1 MLLLQRE
8 HIEEHFP
15 QFNFWQI
22 LHFFKHSG
30 HILLLH
36 EEHFNIHNLQNFFLQ
51 VSQRIRQL
59 KQKRF
64 LQIGQKQH
72 FLQIN
77 FLQP

>member
-36 EEHFNIHNLQNFFLQ
+36 EEHFNIHNLQNFFYKFHMVFDNLNKKYFY
-51 VSQRIRQL
+51 I
-59 KQKRF
+59 
-64 LQIGQKQH
+64 
-72 FLQIN
+72 
-77 FLQP
+77 